1 MKAKNWIKLWS
12 TLTVMSVISL
22 ISVITLSNIPLRFSN
37 SISYD
42 VKLNFIRES
51 KLLDNA
57 NTLVV
62 GSSMALNNIDG
73 NRIVNKAKK
82 IRKIA
87 NLGAWALQSSEV
99 LQLLK
104 LIDLAEVEYIIY
116 ATQYLD
122 FEDARRSKIDD
133 TEVKSYLN
141 NEFIVSPY
149 MNTLTSIP
157 TNISNYTKYTDI
169 YLNPNKY
176 TYLKYDK
183 TGGINFNFSDKYIDK
198 ERWESIDKEVYTLDE
213 ACFDD
218 LVTLSKLARLKGIK
232 LIVLTTP
239 YRASMME
246 NNGNLSEIYT
256 SYVERVK
263 RLSKK
268 HHFAYFNTHDTLNL
282 DDKYFVDG
290 IHLNKHGAALV
301 SGEIIN
307 YLNLEIVSP

>member
-12 TLTVMSVISL
+12 TLTVMSIISL

-51 KLLDNA
+51 KLLENA

-87 NLGAWALQSSEV
+87 NLGSWALQSSEV

-104 LIDLAEVEYIIY
+104 LINLDEVEYIIY

-122 FEDARRSKIDD
+122 FEEKRRSKIDD
-133 TEVKSYLN
+133 LEVESYLN
-141 NEFIVSPY
+141 NEFILSPY
-149 MNTLTSIP
+149 VTTLTSIP
-157 TNISNYTKYTDI
+157 TNISNYTKYADI

-183 TGGINFNFSDKYIDK
+183 TGGINLNFSDKYIDK

-218 LVTLSKLARLKGIK
+218 LVTLSKLARSKGIK

-256 SYVERVK
+256 SYVEKVK
-263 RLSKK
+263 ILSKK
-268 HHFAYFNTHDTLNL
+268 HGFAYFNTHDTLNL

-290 IHLNKHGAALV
+290 IHLKKHGAALV
-301 SGEIIN
+301 SDEIIK
-307 YLNLEIVSP
+307 YLN